1 MSQPTDASR
10 VNGSMGKAKLL
21 GILKKLLDSDLDL
34 GFLGEIDEKLLEQL
48 VAAIRARIE
57 KGH

>member
-1 MSQPTDASR
+1 
-10 VNGSMGKAKLL
+10 MGKAKLL
-21 GILKKLLDSDLDL
+21 GILKKLLDSDLDV

>member
-1 MSQPTDASR
+1 MSQPTDASKAD
-10 VNGSMGKAKLL
+10 GSTGNAKLL

-34 GFLGEIDEKLLEQL
+34 GFLGEIDEKPLEQL

-57 KGH
+57 KER